1 MYNLCIQGVAVAPNN
16 GGESGTA
23 QHCVSMDTA
32 GAWDDVLCSTQVVT
46 ITCWSVQSCAF
57 FFSAALRV
65 REGGQRLRHRDL
77 RLPRH

>member
-32 GAWDDVLCSTQVVT
+32 GAWDDVLCSTQVVIHT
-46 ITCWSVQSCAF
+46 HTYWAF
-57 FFSAALRV
+57 FMLVLITYSL
-65 REGGQRLRHRDL
+65 H
-77 RLPRH
+77 

>member
-1 MYNLCIQGVAVAPNN
+1 MYTMYNLCIQGVAVAPNN

-46 ITCWSVQSCAF
+46 HT
-57 FFSAALRV
+57 
-65 REGGQRLRHRDL
+65 HTY
-77 RLPRH
+77 